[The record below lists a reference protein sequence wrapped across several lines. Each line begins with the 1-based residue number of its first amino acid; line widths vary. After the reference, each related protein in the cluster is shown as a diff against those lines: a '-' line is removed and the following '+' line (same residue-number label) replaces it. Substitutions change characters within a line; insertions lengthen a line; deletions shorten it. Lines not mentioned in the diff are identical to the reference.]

1 MESKHSGW
9 LPAVLAVLVL
19 FPALVFAVV
28 PNLFFGYESSSAE
41 EVIHMTEQALTAGG
55 AYLSLEDF
63 EKTQID
69 AIVTG
74 LAGEYENIDRIEVS
88 SAMDEDDLLWLIAI
102 NSAAHQQDLN
112 EITAEEIR
120 SFCTAR
126 LSFGPSLDFLSGEG
140 DLMQT
145 VLKVEVKKIAPETL
159 MEQLGFDD
167 QAKTWAGALYEVLTE
182 SGAMEKYRDRFPVPP
197 PTYEGD
203 TSSGGSITPGG
214 PGGGDN
220 AIDISAFVSPGTK
233 NNLDLAAYAIQAWE
247 NGWGYVWGTYGN
259 VLTPSL
265 FDYKLQQ
272 YPDGVGKYADFIRE
286 NWLNRRTADCVGLI
300 KGYGWLD
307 AQSQS
312 IRYGTNGMPDCG
324 ANQMYRSAAVS
335 GPMETM
341 PETVGLAVWKPGH
354 IGVYIGG
361 GYVIEAMGT
370 KYGVVKTELA
380 GRGWEGWCE
389 ILYIDYLEGWPYAG
403 AKQSI
408 PAALPV
414 PYHPQRNSGCLRV
427 LQPVYQLC

>member
-88 SAMDEDDLLWLIAI
+88 SAMGEDDLLWLIAI

-145 VLKVEVKKIAPETL
+145 VL
-159 MEQLGFDD
+159 
-167 QAKTWAGALYEVLTE
+167 
-182 SGAMEKYRDRFPVPP
+182 
-197 PTYEGD
+197 
-203 TSSGGSITPGG
+203 
-214 PGGGDN
+214 
-220 AIDISAFVSPGTK
+220 
-233 NNLDLAAYAIQAWE
+233 
-247 NGWGYVWGTYGN
+247 
-259 VLTPSL
+259 
-265 FDYKLQQ
+265 
-272 YPDGVGKYADFIRE
+272 
-286 NWLNRRTADCVGLI
+286 
-300 KGYGWLD
+300 
-307 AQSQS
+307 
-312 IRYGTNGMPDCG
+312 
-324 ANQMYRSAAVS
+324 
-335 GPMETM
+335 
-341 PETVGLAVWKPGH
+341 
-354 IGVYIGG
+354 
-361 GYVIEAMGT
+361 
-370 KYGVVKTELA
+370 
-380 GRGWEGWCE
+380 
-389 ILYIDYLEGWPYAG
+389 
-403 AKQSI
+403 
-408 PAALPV
+408 
-414 PYHPQRNSGCLRV
+414 
-427 LQPVYQLC
+427 